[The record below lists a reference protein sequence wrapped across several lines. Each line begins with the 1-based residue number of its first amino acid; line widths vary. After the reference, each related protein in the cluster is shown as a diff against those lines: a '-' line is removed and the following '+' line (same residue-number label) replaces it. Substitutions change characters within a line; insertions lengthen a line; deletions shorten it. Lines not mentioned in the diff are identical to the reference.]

1 MMKRNHTGKVTELT
15 RLPMN
20 KNEILQLVK
29 EHFQEGGV
37 RDDGSCSEY
46 YGDPDAFVKFARELY
61 DEGYTKGFKVG
72 HDAGWELNE
81 EVSHRGL

>member
-1 MMKRNHTGKVTELT
+1 MTDEQIF
-15 RLPMN
+15 
-20 KNEILQLVK
+20 ELVK

-72 HDAGWELNE
+72 HDAGWKLNE
-81 EVSHRGL
+81 EVSHCLGSR

>member
-1 MMKRNHTGKVTELT
+1 MMT
-15 RLPMN
+15 

-46 YGDPDAFVKFARELY
+46 YGDPDAFVKFYRKAYSEGWREGN
-61 DEGYTKGFKVG
+61 DDGMNSVEEGMV
-72 HDAGWELNE
+72 
-81 EVSHRGL
+81 